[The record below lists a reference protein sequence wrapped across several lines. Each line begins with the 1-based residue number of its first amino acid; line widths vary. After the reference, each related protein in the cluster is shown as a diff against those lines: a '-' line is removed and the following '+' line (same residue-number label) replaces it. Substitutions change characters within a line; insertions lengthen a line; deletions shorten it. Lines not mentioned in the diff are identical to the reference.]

1 MIDSTTATTIT
12 SPPTTDETSIAAS
25 STGGTLFATSYSSGV
40 VVIQDPSSTV
50 PAPSAAS
57 SSAEYPSGGGGLSTG
72 TKAGI
77 AIGVILGVTALVVA
91 GFLLGQRYSRRRSA
105 EARYNESSP
114 DSFANEKDAFRAG
127 RPYELS
133 ASNRQPTEMSTG
145 KMHPYSFTTNETR
158 SGSESVSGK
167 SHEMPG
173 SMPGSAVSPYNEPAE
188 LSALPQFE
196 TNDVPM
202 YVGVP
207 THMSGSKRWS
217 MKEYEK
223 T

>member
-1 MIDSTTATTIT
+1 MVDSTTAPPIT
-12 SPPTTDETSIAAS
+12 LSPATDGSGIAAS
-25 STGGTLFATSYSSGV
+25 STGDIAFATGTSSGV
-40 VVIQDPSSTV
+40 VVIQNPSTSV
-50 PAPSAAS
+50 SYPSAAA
-57 SSAEYPSGGGGLSTG
+57 SSAAAYPADGGLSTG

-105 EARYNESSP
+105 EGHFAKSLS
-114 DSFANEKDAFRAG
+114 DAGANEKDNFRAG

-133 ASNRQPTEMSTG
+133 GSNRQPTEMSTG
-145 KMHPYSFTTNETR
+145 KMHPYSFTTTETR

-167 SHEMPG
+167 SYEMPG
-173 SMPGSAVSPYNEPAE
+173 TIPGSAVSPYNEPAE
-188 LSALPQFE
+188 LSALPQIE
-196 TNDVPM
+196 KNDAPM

-207 THMSGSKRWS
+207 AHMSGSKRWS

-223 T
+223 S